1 MDTVEEWCLKR
12 IDQWLSRGLLSK
24 ESVME
29 RLDKA
34 IQDSYAI
41 SEEDEATLNGVFRSA
56 CTDGETITQPLFLS
70 LLQTKSALPRSP
82 DGTAAGKRLYAAL
95 VYLSKL
101 PFVPPTTAAH
111 PDTTGLTLAQLKRA
125 LVWIFP
131 DRDSSFIEEG
141 SNSRMRTRADHRR
154 RIFQSLASTVVAD
167 DDHTRIYHP
176 QRARSLALRNAFEVE
191 YEDHHEFCR
200 PNHDDDGDEIY
211 HDLID
216 LLCATQEVK
225 HPGLATVPRDGF
237 RGVAKA
243 IAAEHSLPRLYSLA
257 FPAKEFVPL
266 VKVLLALQF
275 VPSADGP
282 DPSINDPTG
291 FKTAADALVAAF
303 QFQYHSS
310 QPKHSEDNHAREQDI
325 TYPAF
330 DHALKHIAP
339 FLLDPLYEI
348 LSVSFF
354 NHSYPCLIAGAL
366 DLPPHLLKPP
376 RNTMA
381 PINPI
386 NETNPSREE
395 SASPDPFLKTP
406 RLAQLVA
413 RFAENIDTGSL
424 ERVWAYDPCDHNHDH
439 TQNGAPGDAPDVTIT
454 SIFLDALESA
464 PDEALVVI
472 GGTRRERRQGEGYP
486 EGEEQGEED
495 EYEEYDADVGIFGF
509 GLFSSWPEDD
519 GESIQP
525 GESSR
530 NSSNEQ
536 CALFQVTPVQDVFRG
551 VVGRRGWARME
562 SGDGVVF
569 GGETGVVFRLR
580 DELARFEVRHRQLPE
595 GGSHDG
601 VNGHGVNGHGI
612 NGHGING
619 HGIDGDGV
627 YGDGVNGDGGVEK
640 EGCSFVPNPLRG
652 NWRADFDVEM
662 IEIWSEPE

>member
-1 MDTVEEWCLKR
+1 MANTVEEWCLRR
-12 IDQWLSRGLLSK
+12 IDQWLSRGLLKK
-24 ESVME
+24 EAVME

-41 SEEDEATLNGVFRSA
+41 SEEDEATLNSVFRSV
-56 CTDGETITQPLFLS
+56 CTDEETLTEPLFLS
-70 LLQTKSALPRSP
+70 LLQTKSALPRSL
-82 DGTAAGKRLYAAL
+82 DGTAAGKRVYAAL

-101 PFVPPTTAAH
+101 PFVPPTNAAH

-154 RIFQSLASTVVAD
+154 RIFQSLASTMVAD
-167 DDHTRIYHP
+167 NVHTRIYDS
-176 QRARSLALRNAFEVE
+176 QRARNLALRNAFEVE
-191 YEDHHEFCR
+191 YEEHHEFCR

-237 RGVAKA
+237 RSVGKA
-243 IAAEHSLPRLYSLA
+243 ITAEHSLPRLYSLA

-275 VPSADGP
+275 VPSAGGL
-282 DPSINDPTG
+282 DPSIDDPTG

-303 QFQYHSS
+303 Q
-310 QPKHSEDNHAREQDI
+310 EQDI

-339 FLLDPLYEI
+339 FLLGPLYEI

-406 RLAQLVA
+406 HLAQLVA

-424 ERVWAYDPCDHNHDH
+424 ARVWAYDPCDHNHDH
-439 TQNGAPGDAPDVTIT
+439 TQNGAPHDAPDVTIT

-464 PDEALVVI
+464 PDEAMVVI
-472 GGTRRERRQGEGYP
+472 GGTRRERRQGEGNS
-486 EGEEQGEED
+486 E
-495 EYEEYDADVGIFGF
+495 GIFGF
-509 GLFSSWPEDD
+509 GLFSSRPEDD

-530 NSSNEQ
+530 NSSNKQ

-580 DELARFEVRHRQLPE
+580 DELARFEVRHRQLQE
-595 GGSHDG
+595 GGGHD
-601 VNGHGVNGHGI
+601 GI
-612 NGHGING
+612 NGHG
-619 HGIDGDGV
+619 
-627 YGDGVNGDGGVEK
+627 